1 MSTKCKQA
9 LLKIQDLGKPT
20 CLNNKKDE
28 QETIGINGMQQSTSH
43 GLQDAEWRA
52 VSIKSSCSYKHT
64 SKDSA

>member
-20 CLNNKKDE
+20 WQNNKKDK
-28 QETIGINGMQQSTSH
+28 QEITIGINGMQQSTSH

-52 VSIKSSCSYKHT
+52 VGLN
-64 SKDSA
+64 

>member
-20 CLNNKKDE
+20 WQNHKKDK
-28 QETIGINGMQQSTSH
+28 QEITIGINGMQQSTSH

-52 VSIKSSCSYKHT
+52 VAPKSS
-64 SKDSA
+64 